1 MQRKDFGG
9 EVAFSLLNAPVA
21 GDVVQANGL
30 NAITGLPT
38 FKDADYKGY
47 VREDPVAETKQVVTV
62 NLSTAVAASGKYRL
76 KIGSYANREF
86 EHMGVLKTFGYTAPA
101 VLTGTAA
108 LDEHNMYVKLAKDIN
123 RSLPKLVNA
132 YPLVTL
138 THAAGTF
145 VVGEVLTGATT
156 GAKGIV
162 VSSSSGT
169 CQVALTTLDP
179 YKIFTGTE
187 NLDDETGTGPFAMS
201 GITLGVGLRLVDTGN
216 YFDPKEIK
224 NGATVV
230 RADVGFSASDI
241 TVTTAAVYSRG
252 QGAWLLGRVPVL
264 ERTSGNL
271 ASGAFDMATNQTPD
285 PTAWYYKYILNIEVP
300 INPSASQN
308 SMQTRKY
315 SYVVWAKGGGTVGSP
330 TAPTAFNAAIAA
342 L

>member
-1 MQRKDFGG
+1 MKRTDFGG

-21 GDVVQANGL
+21 GDVAQANGM
-30 NAITGLPT
+30 NWINGLPA
-38 FKDADYKGY
+38 FPDAHYKGY
-47 VREDPVAETKQVVTV
+47 DREDPVAETKQIVTV
-62 NLSTAVAASGKYRL
+62 TLSATVAANGKYRL
-76 KIGSYANREF
+76 KIGSFSNREF
-86 EHMGVLKTFGYTAPA
+86 EHMGVLKPFGYTAPA

-108 LDEHNMYVKLAKDIN
+108 TDKHNLYVKLAKDIN

-169 CQVALTTLDP
+169 CTVALTTLDP

-201 GITLGVGLRLVDTGN
+201 GITLGVGLRLVDTGG
-216 YFDPKEIK
+216 YFDPKEVK
-224 NGATVV
+224 SGATVV
-230 RADVGFSASDI
+230 RAETGFVQGDVVI
-241 TVTTAAVYSRG
+241 TTAAVYSRG

-271 ASGAFDMATNQTPD
+271 ASGAHDMAVNNSPD
-285 PTAWYYKYILNIEVP
+285 STGWYYKYKLYIETPVV
-300 INPSASQN
+300 PSASQGHTVTKK
-308 SMQTRKY
+308 MT
-315 SYVVWAKGGGTVGSP
+315 YVVWAKGGGTVGSP